1 MAREIVHDATEHFSS
16 LIEVRE
22 LKRVDQVRS
31 MIPRI
36 LPPNSSKR
44 ALDENS
50 DRIRHRKSG
59 VRQATMNAAR
69 PVVAVWLHP
78 QPGGLARAM
87 LLALHMVFAV
97 VAGAQVPDT
106 SSKAEPSGQAGQP
119 AVPANSSPPPVTTII
134 VTAEP
139 LPVAIVP
146 AAVSVMTEEE
156 IKEAHALTSADL
168 MRDTP
173 FVNLAQNGSAGSL
186 STVTIRGGKPNL
198 VLVMIDGIP
207 ANDLSNLL
215 GGAFDFSNL
224 LSHDLERI
232 EVVRGPLSSG
242 YGSEAMSG
250 VVNVITKPTHYES
263 NITVGIEAGSFGTAG
278 ANMEVAGARGRLGYK
293 VSGAFLRVGEQVES
307 DGFSN
312 STVAVTGDFARSSE
326 TMISWTARW
335 IQFERSGFPEG
346 SGGPEFAILR
356 IPKTTN
362 SGNLLG
368 GLVVHHQVNQLWT
381 TTIDADVF
389 SRGEHAYTPPILDS
403 PHPSN
408 ASEPSAD
415 TRTRFTRSRLTV
427 QNTLNF
433 SSKLQVHLNFQG
445 ADEIGDNDTVLARY
459 YPTHFDDNRG
469 IFNFSG
475 DAVYSGGSITAMA
488 ALGVNK
494 TSRFAVQLAP
504 RVGASFNVAKNTIV
518 KASWGQAYKV
528 PSFYS
533 ISDPVVGNPGLLP
546 EKVSGLDA
554 GVQRRFREKL
564 TLSGTYYYNH
574 FSDLIDFSAQ
584 EFKLVNRT
592 SVRTQ
597 GLETSASY
605 VFARYLQVNAWG
617 TFLDWNVESSSEPLR
632 NQPDWQAGL
641 SLDVKF
647 PKQVIASSSTYWT
660 GRRYDFQVPVP
671 FITSVG
677 GYSTTNLA
685 VGYDGLR
692 HTSLFVRIN
701 NVFNARFHEY
711 IGFPNPGIAVEAGVS
726 YRLR

>member
-1 MAREIVHDATEHFSS
+1 
-16 LIEVRE
+16 
-22 LKRVDQVRS
+22 
-31 MIPRI
+31 MILRI
-36 LPPNSSKR
+36 LSPSSSKR
-44 ALDENS
+44 ALNENF
-50 DRIRHRKSG
+50 DCIRHRKLG
-59 VRQATMNAAR
+59 VSQIMEAAR
-69 PVVAVWLHP
+69 PAVAISFHS
-78 QPGGLARAM
+78 QPGGLGRGM
-87 LLALHMVFAV
+87 LLVGLHMVLAV
-97 VAGAQVPDT
+97 AAGAQVTDT
-106 SSKAEPSGQAGQP
+106 SSKTEPSRQASQSV
-119 AVPANSSPPPVTTII
+119 VPANSSPAPITTII

-139 LPVAIVP
+139 LPVSIVP
-146 AAVSVMTEEE
+146 AAVSVMTEEQ
-156 IKEAHALTSADL
+156 IKETHALTSADL
-168 MRDTP
+168 MRETP

-232 EVVRGPLSSG
+232 ELVRGPLSSG
-242 YGSEAMSG
+242 YFSEAMSG
-250 VVNVITKPTHYES
+250 VVNVITKPTNYES
-263 NITVGIEAGSFGTAG
+263 NITVGTETGSFGTAG
-278 ANMEVAGARGRLGYK
+278 ANTQVEGAQGRLGYK
-293 VSGAFLRVGEQVES
+293 ISGSFLRVGEQVES
-307 DGFSN
+307 DAFSN
-312 STVAVTGDFARSSE
+312 STVAATGDFARSSK
-326 TMISWTARW
+326 TVIGWTARW

-368 GLVVHHQVNQLWT
+368 GFAVHHQANRLWT
-381 TTIDADVF
+381 TAIDADVF
-389 SRGEHAYTPPILDS
+389 SRGEHAYAPPILDS
-403 PHPSN
+403 PHPSS

-415 TRTRFTRSRLTV
+415 TRTRFARSRLAV

-433 SSKLQVHLNFQG
+433 NTKLQGHIEFQG
-445 ADEIGDNDTVLARY
+445 ADEIGHNDTVLAGR
-459 YPTHFDDNRG
+459 YPTHFDGNRG

-475 DAVYSGGSITAMA
+475 DAVYSGGRMTAMA

-494 TSRFAVQLAP
+494 TSQFDVQFAP

-533 ISDPVVGNPGLLP
+533 ISDPVVGNPSLFP

-554 GVQRRFREKL
+554 GVQRRFHEKV

-592 SVRTQ
+592 GVRTQ

-605 VFARYLQVNAWG
+605 SFVHYLQVNAWG
-617 TFLDWNVESSSEPLR
+617 TFLDWKMESSSEPLR
-632 NQPDWQAGL
+632 DQPDWQAGL

-647 PKQVIASSSTYWT
+647 PRQLIASSSTYWT

-671 FITSVG
+671 LIASVG
-677 GYSTTNLA
+677 GYSTTNLV

-701 NVFNARFHEY
+701 NVFNSRFHEY
-711 IGFPNPGIAVEAGVS
+711 IGFPNPGISVQGGVS

>member
-1 MAREIVHDATEHFSS
+1 M
-16 LIEVRE
+16 
-22 LKRVDQVRS
+22 
-31 MIPRI
+31 I
-36 LPPNSSKR
+36 LPILTPNLSKLT
-44 ALDENS
+44 LDENF
-50 DRIRHRKSG
+50 DAIQHCESG
-59 VRQATMNAAR
+59 ASFEALHAGR
-69 PVVAVWLHP
+69 PVVAISLSS
-78 QPGGLARAM
+78 QSGGLARGVLAV
-87 LLALHMVFAV
+87 ALHMVLALI
-97 VAGAQVPDT
+97 ACAQVPDT
-106 SSKAEPSGQAGQP
+106 SPKAEPSGQAGQP

-139 LPVAIVP
+139 LPVSIVP
-146 AAVSVMTEEE
+146 AAVSVMTQEE
-156 IKEAHALTSADL
+156 IKQAHALTSADL

-173 FVNLAQNGSAGSL
+173 FVNLAQNGGAGSL

-278 ANMEVAGARGRLGYK
+278 ANMEVEGAQGRLGYK
-293 VSGAFLRVGEQVES
+293 VSGSFLRVGEQVES
-307 DGFSN
+307 GAFSN
-312 STVAVTGDFARSSE
+312 STVAVTGDIARSSE
-326 TMISWTARW
+326 TVISWTARW

-362 SGNLLG
+362 SGNLFG
-368 GLVVHHQVNQLWT
+368 GFVVHRQVNRLWT
-381 TTIDADVF
+381 TAIDADVF

-403 PHPSN
+403 PRPSS

-433 SSKLQVHLNFQG
+433 NTKLQVHLNFQG
-445 ADEIGDNDTVLARY
+445 ADEIGHNDTVLAGY
-459 YPTHFDDNRG
+459 YPTYFDDNRG

-494 TSRFAVQLAP
+494 TSGFDVQLAP
-504 RVGASFNVAKNTIV
+504 RVGASFNVAKNAIV

-533 ISDPVVGNPGLLP
+533 ISDPVVGNPGLFP

-554 GVQRRFREKL
+554 GVQRRFGEKL
-564 TLSGTYYYNH
+564 TVSGTYYYNH
-574 FSDLIDFSAQ
+574 FSDLIDFSSQ

-605 VFARYLQVNAWG
+605 VFAHYLQVNAWG
-617 TFLDWNVESSSEPLR
+617 TFLDWNMESSSEPLR

-671 FITSVG
+671 LITSVG
-677 GYSTTNLA
+677 GYSTTNL
-685 VGYDGLR
+685 VVSYDGIR
-692 HTSLFVRIN
+692 HTSVFVRIN
-701 NVFNARFHEY
+701 NVFNAHFHEY
-711 IGFPNPGIAVEAGVS
+711 IGFPNSGIAVQAGIS